1 VIPNKF
7 VNNISAIS
15 FFRKIKGLKSIS
27 GVPLHEK
34 NLVTDHRDKLR
45 TNHIETTLEYF
56 VVMRIL
62 ALFAFPLSAV
72 WSKKEQKR
80 IAQLVFCRV
89 NTQDLVLNIK
99 VSDDLTSSVKNLV
112 NASKS
117 NIGLVTD
124 SLVVT
129 FWAVSIEADIE
140 IMKAKSLLLINLQKT
155 LKKHS
160 CLMIIE

>member
-1 VIPNKF
+1 
-7 VNNISAIS
+7 
-15 FFRKIKGLKSIS
+15 
-27 GVPLHEK
+27 
-34 NLVTDHRDKLR
+34 
-45 TNHIETTLEYF
+45 
-56 VVMRIL
+56 MRIL